1 MSQRYPAFK
10 QTRRLFEPVPV
21 IRAPA
26 GPPGD
31 TSLVEMS
38 LHGSIAARTRASRV
52 ARGEPVT
59 PAMWRGELVVG
70 GAYVLAALALALLAG
85 VQGASITSAAI
96 YTVGI
101 AVAMNVRFDVGA
113 RYTVP
118 TQAVFVPML
127 FALPPGVVVV
137 LVPVALAVG
146 MVPRIVRGEL
156 GPAWLITAVGNSW
169 FAIGPALVLA
179 LAGGSNPDR
188 QWGILVA
195 ALAAQFA
202 CDFAASVARER
213 LYGELGVREL
223 VGEYTTIYAIDVTLS
238 SLGLAVAYASD
249 LLDSQLAVLLIG
261 PLFAILRHFSNE
273 RRERLQQL
281 AQLND
286 AYQGTALLL
295 GDLVEADDTYTGEHC
310 KGVVRL
316 ALAVADEFGLDAKRK
331 RNVEFGALLH
341 DVGKIAVPK
350 EIINKRGRLDEKEWA
365 IMKTHTI
372 EGQRM
377 LDRIGGLMLDIGRI
391 VRASH
396 ERWDGNG
403 YPDGLAGE
411 SVPLEARIVS
421 ACDAFNAMTTTRS
434 YRAAMSLTDA
444 REELERNAGTQFD
457 PEVVRALIGI
467 VFLGEIPSRE
477 ASVTVETRHAGA
489 YASTG
494 ADMLVG
500 VAPPLAR

>member
-1 MSQRYPAFK
+1 
-10 QTRRLFEPVPV
+10 
-21 IRAPA
+21 
-26 GPPGD
+26 
-31 TSLVEMS
+31 
-38 LHGSIAARTRASRV
+38 
-52 ARGEPVT
+52 
-59 PAMWRGELVVG
+59 
-70 GAYVLAALALALLAG
+70 
-85 VQGASITSAAI
+85 
-96 YTVGI
+96 
-101 AVAMNVRFDVGA
+101 
-113 RYTVP
+113 
-118 TQAVFVPML
+118 
-127 FALPPGVVVV
+127 
-137 LVPVALAVG
+137 
-146 MVPRIVRGEL
+146 
-156 GPAWLITAVGNSW
+156 
-169 FAIGPALVLA
+169 
-179 LAGGSNPDR
+179 
-188 QWGILVA
+188 
-195 ALAAQFA
+195 
-202 CDFAASVARER
+202 
-213 LYGELGVREL
+213 
-223 VGEYTTIYAIDVTLS
+223 
-238 SLGLAVAYASD
+238 
-249 LLDSQLAVLLIG
+249 
-261 PLFAILRHFSNE
+261 
-273 RRERLQQL
+273 
-281 AQLND
+281 
-286 AYQGTALLL
+286 
-295 GDLVEADDTYTGEHC
+295 
-310 KGVVRL
+310 VRL

-396 ERWDGNG
+396 ERWDGKG

-467 VFLGEIPSRE
+467 VFLDEIPSRE

-489 YASTG
+489 YAPTG
-494 ADMLVG
+494 ADTLVG